1 MRLIHHVETLL
12 AHMRVAIHWVAIVG
26 LVLFLPTAMADEVDS
41 DQDGFD
47 DSNDSC
53 PDVYGNS
60 TLDRIGCLDID
71 GDGWSNPDS
80 NWTASQGADAFPSRA
95 NAWLDLDQDGFPNH
109 LGLDDSDDC
118 PFTPGYSRV
127 ILNGCSDLDS
137 DFVPDLYDDDADGDG
152 IRNEMERAASTG
164 LNLFD
169 PFSAESTPSDVDF
182 DTIPDVLDSD
192 NDNDGWPDEL
202 EIERNSDHLNR
213 EETPLNKYFGI
224 QTGIIYHGGFTFDNQ
239 YDEGEIELS
248 LSWFISVL
256 TGELVIPIALIPIY
270 VFIFVVRQRKYNTI
284 LTLIELENDLERL
297 FDIEQEVN
305 ELVRGRTLKVY
316 HGLVLRNAIEERENV
331 LTDRNSLSTSRYD
344 GFEAE

>member
-47 DSNDSC
+47 DSKDSC

-331 LTDRNSLSTSRYD
+331 LTDRNSLSKSRYD

>member
-1 MRLIHHVETLL
+1 MRLVHHVETLL
-12 AHMRVAIHWVAIVG
+12 VHMRVVIHWILFVG
-26 LVLFLPTAMADEVDS
+26 LLLALPSVMADGVDS

-47 DSNDSC
+47 DQDDHC
-53 PDVYGNS
+53 PNQNGNS
-60 TLDRIGCLDID
+60 TSDRFGCLDID

-80 NWTASQGADAFPSRA
+80 NWTIHNGADAFPSRA
-95 NAWLDLDQDGFPNH
+95 DAWLDLDMDGFPNH

-118 PFTPGYSRV
+118 PFTHGYSKV
-127 ILNGCSDLDS
+127 ILFGCSDLDN
-137 DFVPDLYDDDADGDG
+137 DFVPDAYDDDADGDG

-169 PFSAESTPSDVDF
+169 PFSANSTPSDVDF
-182 DTIPDVLDSD
+182 DTIPDVLDDD

-213 EETPLNKYFGI
+213 EETPLNRYFGI
-224 QTGIIYHGGFTFDNQ
+224 QTGIIYHGGFTFDSQ

-270 VFIFVVRQRKYNTI
+270 VFIFVLRQRKFSTI
-284 LTLIELENDLERL
+284 MTFIELENDLERL
-297 FDIEQEVN
+297 FDIEQDVN
-305 ELVRGRTLKVY
+305 ELVRARTLKVY
-316 HGLVLRNAIEERENV
+316 HGLVLRNAIEERENIIAN
-331 LTDRNSLSTSRYD
+331 RNSRTKSRHSD
-344 GFEAE
+344 FESE

>member
-1 MRLIHHVETLL
+1 MRLFHHVKTLL
-12 AHMRVAIHWVAIVG
+12 AHMRVVIHWIAIIC
-26 LVLFLPTAMADEVDS
+26 LILILPTVMADEADS

-47 DSNDSC
+47 DSEDSC
-53 PDVYGNS
+53 PGESGNS
-60 TLDRIGCLDID
+60 TLDRLGCLDVD

-80 NWTASQGADAFPSRA
+80 NWTITQGADAFPSRSD
-95 NAWLDLDQDGFPNH
+95 AWLDLDMDGFPNN
-109 LGLDDSDDC
+109 LGLPDSDDC

-127 ILNGCSDLDS
+127 ILNGCSDLDN

-152 IRNEMERAASTG
+152 IRNEMERAASSG

-169 PFSAESTPSDVDF
+169 PFNAESTPDDVDF
-182 DTIPDVLDSD
+182 DTIPDVLDDD

-224 QTGIIYHGGFTFDNQ
+224 QTGIIYYGGFTFDNE

-284 LTLIELENDLERL
+284 LTLIEIENDLERL

-316 HGLVLRNAIEERENV
+316 HGLVLRNAIEERENL
-331 LTDRNSLSTSRYD
+331 LTDRNKSTKNRHIDLES
-344 GFEAE
+344 E

>member
-1 MRLIHHVETLL
+1 MRLIHHVKTLL
-12 AHMRVAIHWVAIVG
+12 AHMRVVIHWIAIVG
-26 LVLFLPTAMADEVDS
+26 LLLVIPTVMADGVDS

-47 DSNDSC
+47 DSEDSC
-53 PDVYGNS
+53 PDENGNS
-60 TLDRIGCLDID
+60 TLDRLGCLDAD
-71 GDGWSNPDS
+71 GDGWSDPDL
-80 NWTASQGADAFPSRA
+80 NWTISQGADAFSSRA
-95 NAWLDLDQDGFPNH
+95 DAWLDLDMDGFPNH
-109 LGLDDSDDC
+109 LGLSDSDDC
-118 PFTPGYSRV
+118 PFTHGQSRV
-127 ILNGCSDLDS
+127 ILNGCSDLDG

-152 IRNEMERAASTG
+152 IRNEMERAASSG

-169 PFSAESTPSDVDF
+169 PFNAESTPDDVDF
-182 DTIPDVLDSD
+182 DTIPDVLDDD

-284 LTLIELENDLERL
+284 LTLIEIENDLERL

-316 HGLVLRNAIEERENV
+316 HGLVLRNAIEERENL
-331 LTDRNSLSTSRYD
+331 LTNRNGLAKSRYGD
-344 GFEAE
+344 FESE

>member
-60 TLDRIGCLDID
+60 TLDRTGCLDID

-127 ILNGCSDLDS
+127 ILKGCSDLDS

-202 EIERNSDHLNR
+202 EIERNSDHLDR

-305 ELVRGRTLKVY
+305 ELVRGHALKVY
-316 HGLVLRNAIEERENV
+316 HGLVLRNAIEERENI
-331 LTDRNSLSTSRYD
+331 LTDRNSLTKSRYD